1 VAGKRKLVKKSQLT
15 TGGPCWVYV
24 DEEENKIVRVTP
36 IDLTDE
42 DAPSWK
48 IEARGRTF
56 SPPRKST
63 MTPVTA
69 ASKSYVH
76 SDKRL
81 LYPLKRIGFDPK
93 GERNEE
99 LRGEPQPG
107 GDPKYP
113 GYERISWDE
122 ALNMVADEIKYCK
135 RELGPGSVVVECS
148 SHHTWALVNYRHS
161 LLPRFM
167 NTIGASMVDHN
178 PDSWDGWHWGAVHTW
193 GHSARLGIAEQTDG
207 FVDCIQNCEMIVWW
221 SSDPETTGGIYG
233 AFESTVRRQWLQ
245 ELGIKFVFI
254 DPHYNHTN
262 ALYGGK
268 WFSPRLGTDAA
279 LAAAIAYVWITEGT
293 YDKEYVATHT
303 HGFEEW
309 TKYILGETDGVPKTP
324 DWAAAECNLKAHDIR
339 ALAREWAKHRTMLAA
354 GGKGG
359 WGGCCRSPIGMDWS
373 RMMIA
378 LIAMQGLGKPG
389 VNLYTTTEGAPVDSA
404 YYVPR
409 YADGG
414 IGGDPANSAAAFALA
429 PRLFAHGTGN
439 HPTPTNIVTAA
450 GAHLDRLLLPES
462 ILDGYAE
469 WSGRGFV
476 GASIEQQFHR
486 YHYPADGYAK
496 MHLLYK
502 YGGSQ
507 IGTMGAT
514 NRYVKMYRTKNLPMV
529 VSQSI
534 WFEGET
540 KFADVI
546 LPACTNFERWD
557 VSEWASN
564 SGYNPDSHNQA
575 NHRFIV
581 LQEQCIKPLGES
593 MSDYHIFWEV
603 CKRLGVGDVFSDGKD
618 TLDWCEAIYNVSDMP
633 KMMSWEDFK
642 KKKYFIVPVDN
653 KAPDAPPYRWF
664 YENREQDT
672 RGWISRIK
680 PSDTLGLKGLQTQ
693 SGKIEFVSNS
703 LKRFGHY
710 DTDDKERPLMPM
722 YLESWEGHH
731 SERFK
736 DYPLAVVSPHPRFSF
751 HTMGDA
757 KDSFLNDVKDHRVEV
772 DGHYYWVFR
781 MNEADAA
788 ERGIKD
794 GDLIRAYNERGSVIF
809 CCRITKRVP
818 KGTCHCYESCAEY
831 DPLGTPGESDDRG
844 GCINLLTPSRLLS
857 KYATG
862 MTTEHCLVQVEK
874 WNGR

>member
-1 VAGKRKLVKKSQLT
+1 MSDKRKLVRKSQLT

-42 DAPSWK
+42 DAPSYQ
-48 IEARGRTF
+48 IEAHGRTF

-63 MTPVTA
+63 MTPITA

-99 LRGEPQPG
+99 LRGTPQPG
-107 GDPKYP
+107 GDPQYP
-113 GYERISWDE
+113 GYERVSWDE
-122 ALNMVADEIKYCK
+122 ALDMVADEIRYCK
-135 RELGPGSVVVECS
+135 REVGPGSVVIECS

-178 PDSWDGWHWGAVHTW
+178 PDSWDGWHWGAIHMW
-193 GHSARLGIAEQTDG
+193 GHSARLGNAEQTDG

-233 AFESTVRRQWLQ
+233 GFESTVRRQWLQ
-245 ELGIKFVFI
+245 ELGIKFIFI

-262 ALYGGK
+262 ALCGGK
-268 WFSPRLGTDAA
+268 WFSPQLGTDAA

-324 DWAAAECNLKAHDIR
+324 DWAAAECKLKAHDIR

-389 VNLYTTTEGAPVDSA
+389 VNLYCTTEGAPVDSDF
-404 YYVPR
+404 YFPG

-414 IGGDPANSAAAFALA
+414 IGGDPENSAAAFALA

-439 HPTPTNIVTAA
+439 HPTGSNIVTAA

-462 ILDGYAE
+462 ILDGCTE

-496 MHLLYK
+496 M
-502 YGGSQ
+502 
-507 IGTMGAT
+507 
-514 NRYVKMYRTKNLPMV
+514 
-529 VSQSI
+529 
-534 WFEGET
+534 
-540 KFADVI
+540 
-546 LPACTNFERWD
+546 
-557 VSEWASN
+557 
-564 SGYNPDSHNQA
+564 
-575 NHRFIV
+575 
-581 LQEQCIKPLGES
+581 
-593 MSDYHIFWEV
+593 
-603 CKRLGVGDVFSDGKD
+603 RLCSTSTAVRRS
-618 TLDWCEAIYNVSDMP
+618 
-633 KMMSWEDFK
+633 
-642 KKKYFIVPVDN
+642 
-653 KAPDAPPYRWF
+653 APWAPP
-664 YENREQDT
+664 T
-672 RGWISRIK
+672 
-680 PSDTLGLKGLQTQ
+680 
-693 SGKIEFVSNS
+693 
-703 LKRFGHY
+703 
-710 DTDDKERPLMPM
+710 
-722 YLESWEGHH
+722 
-731 SERFK
+731 
-736 DYPLAVVSPHPRFSF
+736 
-751 HTMGDA
+751 
-757 KDSFLNDVKDHRVEV
+757 
-772 DGHYYWVFR
+772 
-781 MNEADAA
+781 
-788 ERGIKD
+788 
-794 GDLIRAYNERGSVIF
+794 
-809 CCRITKRVP
+809 
-818 KGTCHCYESCAEY
+818 
-831 DPLGTPGESDDRG
+831 
-844 GCINLLTPSRLLS
+844 
-857 KYATG
+857 AT
-862 MTTEHCLVQVEK
+862 
-874 WNGR
+874 